1 MTRCFGLIS
10 KPKKLTKMKSY
21 LPVLILI
28 FGLFS
33 LHLSSQEIDCFVL
46 KTPEKEFYDI
56 QKIGVLEFKCTNNQ
70 RLNNKMS
77 DLIVADLLDQYRG
90 IVIGK
95 SKSLAAKQ
103 GKEGQTFVR
112 GVKTDFYQV
121 IERDQL
127 QRVLKEQRLSLSGA
141 LDEGSAAEVGKVLG
155 LDAILMGNV
164 SYTSTDKKGSSLLGL
179 TTTSNSY
186 CLKRTVT
193 VRGTMKIVSV
203 ETAQIVGTKN
213 ASFTM
218 SENKCD
224 NQISSLKKPEEYAE
238 ILFKSMARSF
248 TDYFAPGYQFVEYE
262 MEKVKLKEF
271 KSQANE
277 ALDFI
282 ENGDLDRAF
291 PIVYAMFE
299 ADSYNPKAAY
309 NLGVLYEMVGAY
321 EDANEYYGIAYE
333 LDYSND
339 KYRDAT
345 ERASSG
351 LLLTEYLEEIGRPVQ
366 PYSFT
371 GGGNALAERVKVKG
385 SSADRIEVYSL
396 PDQSSEIAAKVPGGL
411 EFKVIGQNGKFIEIQ
426 LRGTKTG
433 FINKSDVK

>member
-1 MTRCFGLIS
+1 
-10 KPKKLTKMKSY
+10 MKSY
-21 LPVLILI
+21 LPFIILIL
-28 FGLFS
+28 GLFS
-33 LHLSSQEIDCFVL
+33 SYLYGQEIDCFVL
-46 KTPEKEFYDI
+46 KTPEKTFYDI
-56 QKIGVLEFKCTNNQ
+56 HKIGVLEFKCTTNQ
-70 RLNNKMS
+70 RLNNKMT

-90 IVIGK
+90 IIPGK
-95 SKSLAAKQ
+95 SKSLSDKQ
-103 GKEGQTFVR
+103 GKESQTFIR

-121 IERDQL
+121 IEREQL
-127 QRVLKEQRLSLSGA
+127 QKVLKEQRLSLSGA
-141 LDEGSAAEVGKVLG
+141 LDENSAAEVGKVLG
-155 LDAILMGNV
+155 LDAIIMGNV

-193 VRGTMKIVSV
+193 VRGTMKMVSV

-224 NQISSLKKPEEYAE
+224 KQISSLKKPEEYAE
-238 ILFKSMARSF
+238 ILFRSLARAF
-248 TDYFAPGYQFVEYE
+248 TDYFAPGYQYVEYE
-262 MEKVKLKEF
+262 MEKVKLKAF
-271 KSQANE
+271 RTQGNE
-277 ALDFI
+277 AMEFI

-339 KYRDAT
+339 KYKAAT
-345 ERASSG
+345 DRASLG
-351 LLLTEYLEEIGRPVQ
+351 LLLVKYLEDIGRPVQ
-366 PYSFT
+366 SYSFT
-371 GGGNALAERVKVKG
+371 GGGNALAERVRVKG

-396 PDQSSEIAAKVPGGL
+396 PDKSSEIAAKVPGGL